1 MKDGKIVVGI
11 TLGDINGVGYE
22 VIIKTL
28 VDTRINDFCIPI
40 VYGSSKVAAFHRK
53 ALGIE
58 NFSLNAINSPL
69 EANDK
74 RSNVINCIS
83 EDVKVELAKE
93 SEEAGDAAILALERA
108 TEDL

>member
-11 TLGDINGVGYE
+11 TQGDINGVGYE

-58 NFSLNAINSPL
+58 DGRTL
-69 EANDK
+69 ETLQA
-74 RSNVINCIS
+74 
-83 EDVKVELAKE
+83 ELQAQQQ
-93 SEEAGDAAILALERA
+93 A
-108 TEDL
+108 TAQAQ

>member
-11 TLGDINGVGYE
+11 TQGDINGVGYE

-58 NFSLNAINSPL
+58 NFSLNATS
-69 EANDK
+69 
-74 RSNVINCIS
+74 
-83 EDVKVELAKE
+83 DVMSWCL
-93 SEEAGDAAILALERA
+93 
-108 TEDL
+108 